1 MAGNQL
7 SEGYFKEICRGIALK
22 LGASEITYLGKLNKC
37 KPHCVHVL
45 SWDEIS
51 SHLVSAIV
59 GYSFVWHCSAVCA
72 AEEVL
77 LQREKVFDGWYWYR
91 LWTWKWTGNSK
102 CSVKPF
108 NSQKWWTSNFSL

>member
-45 SWDEIS
+45 S
-51 SHLVSAIV
+51 
-59 GYSFVWHCSAVCA
+59 
-72 AEEVL
+72 
-77 LQREKVFDGWYWYR
+77 
-91 LWTWKWTGNSK
+91 
-102 CSVKPF
+102 
-108 NSQKWWTSNFSL
+108 